1 MKMRINLKNGNHWP
15 KLNKFSFHGSDKKN
29 FIWHRDI
36 ASSQLKWSEKMRFL
50 QKNHLH
56 WNGLDWNVCSRHT
69 SKKNPAILPVW
80 NEWKCRH
87 AKKKNHPKTR
97 THLLYFFFVFVL
109 FFFFFCRRR
118 ATTTTT
124 KQHHH
129 QISNLYVFVCEL
141 NKNVTVH

>member
-87 AKKKNHPKTR
+87 AKKKIIQRQEHICFIFFLFLFYSSSSFVVDEQLQQQPNSIIIKSAIYMYSCVSSTKT
-97 THLLYFFFVFVL
+97 
-109 FFFFFCRRR
+109 
-118 ATTTTT
+118 
-124 KQHHH
+124 
-129 QISNLYVFVCEL
+129 
-141 NKNVTVH
+141 